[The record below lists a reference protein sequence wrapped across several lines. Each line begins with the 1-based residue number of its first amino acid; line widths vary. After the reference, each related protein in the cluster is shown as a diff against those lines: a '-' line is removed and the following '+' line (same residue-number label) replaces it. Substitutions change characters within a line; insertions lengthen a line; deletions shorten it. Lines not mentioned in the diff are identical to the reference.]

1 MGYAEIVDVEKGF
14 RKFEENE
21 REKVTALIDEAGII
35 IDAYSKDASKDVRKV
50 VICRMVRRAMGD
62 GQEAQTFPIGAT
74 QGSVGALGYTQSW
87 TINSGSVGEL
97 YLAKIEK
104 QLLGVGNRMG
114 AHSPL
119 ENFK

>member
-50 VICRMVRRAMGD
+50 VTCRMVRRAMGD